1 MNIGHRIFIVE
12 EDAILPLSQKAF
24 NALHSGKAG
33 ILPKYAGQTILIAMA
48 LYTLQDRKPKT
59 IIQVDCER
67 IRILGDGSI
76 DIEHE
81 QDGLHL
87 AANRISLPVTKPR
100 TSSSVVD
107 ATARFEERQWDA
119 RHPKLSGLSYKRIL
133 NVLFK

>member
-1 MNIGHRIFIVE
+1 MSVGHRIFIVE
-12 EDAILPLSQKAF
+12 EDNIYPLSQKAF
-24 NALHSGKAG
+24 KALHSGKAG

-76 DIEHE
+76 DMEHE

-87 AANRISLPVTKPR
+87 VANRISLPVTKPR